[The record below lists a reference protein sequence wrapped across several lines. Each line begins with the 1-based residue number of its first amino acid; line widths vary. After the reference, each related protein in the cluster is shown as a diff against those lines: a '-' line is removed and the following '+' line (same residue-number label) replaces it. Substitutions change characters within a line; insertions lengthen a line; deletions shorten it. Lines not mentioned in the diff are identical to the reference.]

1 METEREMEWS
11 PTTGTIASRARHF
24 ILEFHIYDDLLLLFH
39 VYFVV
44 ASISSWIHLVIY
56 GLWRVCC
63 AVGWPLFW
71 RLHDNR
77 KRSPPLHT
85 AHMRHNLLFVLLPF
99 YSPMRGQQMNFIM
112 KKKTA
117 AMKGAHLPPHMN
129 VSSSEFI
136 EFEKNAFQTAW
147 A

>member
-1 METEREMEWS
+1 
-11 PTTGTIASRARHF
+11 
-24 ILEFHIYDDLLLLFH
+24 
-39 VYFVV
+39 
-44 ASISSWIHLVIY
+44 
-56 GLWRVCC
+56 
-63 AVGWPLFW
+63 
-71 RLHDNR
+71 
-77 KRSPPLHT
+77 
-85 AHMRHNLLFVLLPF
+85 
-99 YSPMRGQQMNFIM
+99 MRGQQMNFIM